1 MYFFVIVKTKNKTF
15 AMKKK
20 KQRKKNIEEFDT
32 KKCLKKIS
40 KSFKKCKKSCYNPGK
55 VTL

>member
-15 AMKKK
+15 PMKK

-40 KSFKKCKKSCYNPGK
+40 KSFKKCEKSCYNPGK